1 MSRAESVILTNMVM
15 VYNENGEILVQQ
27 KVDDDWTGL
36 CFPGGHVEKEESF
49 VQSAI
54 REIKEETGLNI
65 WKPQL
70 CGIKQFYTDNEERYI
85 VLLFKTNQF
94 SGEIVSSDEGEVFWI
109 SPEKLSEYQLA
120 VSFMEMY
127 KVFTS
132 DEISE
137 QYSYQDGDQVI
148 HALY

>member
-1 MSRAESVILTNMVM
+1 MSCAESVILTNMVM
-15 VYNENGEILVQQ
+15 VYNEHGEILVQQ

-54 REIKEETGLNI
+54 REIKEETGLDI
-65 WKPQL
+65 LKPQL

-109 SPEKLSEYQLA
+109 SPEELSKYQLA

-127 KVFTS
+127 RVFTS
-132 DEISE
+132 DDISE
-137 QYSYQDGDQVI
+137 QYSYQDGDQI
-148 HALY
+148 IRALY